1 MALPAQDLQLR
12 NAITQ
17 LEYYFSNYNIV
28 KDQFLI
34 DEMRASGDDTVELA
48 KVAAFPKLSAF
59 GFTTEQLREAAK
71 DSPVVEV
78 TDDLRI
84 RRRQPIPNNYNPE
97 DLTLFVSGWP
107 TGFAVDSIRQFF
119 RDALGLRVEHVGLRY
134 AKGKGRVFDGS
145 TLLVFPD
152 KETLQKAWEYFG
164 SQETET
170 PEALARA
177 GVSREKDS
185 SKYTADDAKDLL
197 AIPLAE
203 WKRLEKLRPVSEHKA
218 DATGE
223 IKITRGLILKIT
235 GIGRLGFDTGTGT
248 LEEGFKPASDSPAD
262 QAPSRDVIKTVF
274 SEYGEIKFIDY
285 TPGAETGYVR
295 YSTGCPD
302 ATKSA
307 LAKYTTNKLILFGG
321 ECNVSML
328 EGDEETAYYLAIK
341 QRGDSRTTRRQS
353 RGRKA

>member
-1 MALPAQDLQLR
+1 MAPLVHDLQLR
-12 NAITQ
+12 NAVTQ

-34 DEMRASGDDTVELA
+34 DEMRASGDDTVEFA
-48 KVAAFPKLSAF
+48 KVLAFPKLQAY
-59 GFTTEQLREAAK
+59 GFTAEQLCEAVK

-78 TDDLRI
+78 TDGLRI
-84 RRRQPIPNNYNPE
+84 RRRQPIPSNYNPE
-97 DLTLFVSGWP
+97 ELTLFVKGWP
-107 TGFAVDSIRQFF
+107 TGFNVDSIRQFF

-145 TLLVFPD
+145 TLIVFPD

-170 PEALARA
+170 PEKLVQVAA
-177 GVSREKDS
+177 SREKDS
-185 SKYTADDAKDLL
+185 STYTAEDAKDLL
-197 AIPLAE
+197 VIPLAE
-203 WKRLEKLRPVSEHKA
+203 WKRLEKSRPTPEQKA
-218 DATGE
+218 DSTGE
-223 IKITRGLILKIT
+223 FKITRGLILKLT

-248 LEEGFKPASDSPAD
+248 LDKDFNPKSDSPAD

-274 SEYGEIKFIDY
+274 SQYGQIKFIDY

-295 YSTGCPD
+295 FSIECPD
-302 ATKSA
+302 AVQAA
-307 LAKYTTNKLILFGG
+307 LAQYSTDKLVLFGR

-328 EGDEETAYYLAIK
+328 EGDEETAYYMAIK
-341 QRGDSRTTRRQS
+341 QQADSRTPRRQS